1 MKRVLGCLLLAAAA
15 FAAETP
21 QELFEK
27 GLVKERSEGN
37 LKEAIQLYE
46 RAAETAGKNR
56 ALAAKALLEAGE
68 CYRKMG
74 DAEARKLFERVI
86 RDYADQ
92 KEAVAEAR
100 ARMGGDSSAAG
111 MINRRVWS
119 NRPSGPKVDTY
130 GTVSPDGRSISHV
143 NWSTGALAIY
153 DIATGADR
161 DLIPVT
167 SKEDNAEES
176 VISKDGRTVAYSWF
190 NHETGRYELRLANL
204 TGEPNPR
211 RLYDNADLDW
221 IGPYDWSPDSKT
233 IVAEVIRR
241 DRTAQIALIS
251 AADGSIRVL
260 KSMDWRG
267 TGRIFFS
274 PDGRFIGYDLPTADS
289 IRQHDIFVLGVDGS
303 HETAAV
309 RHPSLN
315 FMMGWSPDGQ
325 WLLFAS
331 DRTGA
336 MGLWAIAMPDGKPQ
350 GGAELI
356 RPDVGWPE
364 SLGITRSGALYYS
377 LATLGGEGSHI
388 QTAAMDFETGKL
400 LGPTTDVTHPHG
412 ESDSQ
417 PFWSHD
423 GKIIAYLAVRGRL
436 GSSNA
441 QNNGAHMRDNALVIR
456 AADTGQ
462 LISEAPLQ
470 LARNVRIIGWTADDR
485 AVWLAGTNFNGRQG
499 LFRLDIQSGEMTT
512 VASAIL
518 DAPAAN
524 GPVSLDGPTTFYRRV
539 MGDQKVAFVSHNI
552 ASGEEKEIAR
562 GDALGAVNLSPNGKW
577 ICTTGIDRASNSRVL
592 LLIPGSGGMART
604 LMATPSTVPETEL
617 TNPRQGVI
625 LSCGAW
631 SPSMQWVLAI
641 RRMADSSQADELW
654 RVPLDGSAATK
665 IEVER
670 GARIPFYARTVSPP
684 GSYAGPALAPDGTH
698 LAFTITETTTAHASE
713 IWALENFLPRG
724 GSK

>member
-1 MKRVLGCLLLAAAA
+1 MKRIAMSIVAAALLAVAQSRDDAERLLKAAHN
-15 FAAETP
+15 T
-21 QELFEK
+21 Q
-27 GLVKERSEGN
+27 LVDGDLN
-37 LKEAIQLYE
+37 GAIKQYSAIVSKYKSD
-46 RAAETAGKNR
+46 RAVVATALVR
-56 ALAAKALLEAGE
+56 MAE
-68 CYRKMG
+68 CYQKMG
-74 DAEARKLFERVI
+74 DAEARKIYEQVL

-100 ARMGGDSSAAG
+100 VRLGAESGAAG
-111 MINRRVWS
+111 MVNRRVWS
-119 NRPSGPKVDTY
+119 GPTCPPSCGTSKPIVDTY

-143 NWSTGALAIY
+143 NWHTGALAVY
-153 DIATGADR
+153 DIATGTDR
-161 DLIPVT
+161 DLTPDT
-167 SKEDNAEES
+167 SGKEDNAEES

-190 NHETGRYELRLANL
+190 NHETRHYELRLANL
-204 TGEPNPR
+204 TGDPNPR
-211 RLYDNADLDW
+211 RLYDNPDLDW

-233 IVAEVIRR
+233 IVAEVQRQ

-260 KSMDWRG
+260 KSIDWSG

-274 PDGRFIGYDLPTADS
+274 PDGRFIGYDLPTPDN
-289 IRQHDIFVLGVDGS
+289 IRQHDVLVLGVDGS
-303 HETAAV
+303 HETVAV

-315 FMMGWSPDGQ
+315 FMMGWSPDGK

-336 MGLWAIAMPDGKPQ
+336 MGLWAIAMVDGKPQ
-350 GGAELI
+350 GAAELI

-400 LGPTTDVTHPHG
+400 LVPATDVTHPHG

-417 PFWSHD
+417 PFWSHN
-423 GKIIAYLAVRGRL
+423 GKLMAYLAVRGRL

-441 QNNGAHMRDNALVIR
+441 QNNGAHMHDNALAIR

-462 LISEAPLQ
+462 LITELPLQ
-470 LARNVRIIGWTADDR
+470 LARKVQIVGWTADDR
-485 AVWLAGTNFNGRQG
+485 AVWLTGTNFKGKQG
-499 LFRLDIQSGEMTT
+499 LFRVEIQSGEMTT

-518 DAPAAN
+518 AAPAAN
-524 GPVSLDGPTTFYRRV
+524 GPASPDGPTAFYRRV
-539 MGDQKVAFVSHNI
+539 LGKQEVVFMSHNI

-562 GDALGAVNLSPNGKW
+562 GGLGMLNLSPDGKW
-577 ICTTGIDRASNSRVL
+577 ICTPSVDRASNSRVL
-592 LLIPGSGGMART
+592 LLIPAAGGMPRT

-617 TNPRQGVI
+617 TNRRGAI
-625 LSCGAW
+625 LNFVAW
-631 SPSMQWVLAI
+631 GPGMQWVLAV
-641 RRMADSSQADELW
+641 RWMADFSQPDELW
-654 RVPLDGSAATK
+654 RVPLDGGAARK
-665 IEVER
+665 SEVER
-670 GARIPFYARTVSPP
+670 GTRIPFYAGVS
-684 GSYAGPALAPDGTH
+684 LAPDGTH
-698 LAFTITETTTAHASE
+698 LAFTISETTTAHTSE

>member
-15 FAAETP
+15 IAAETP

-46 RAAETAGKNR
+46 RAAERAGKNR

-74 DAEARKLFERVI
+74 DAEARKVFERVI

-92 KEAVAEAR
+92 KDAVAEAR
-100 ARMGGDSSAAG
+100 ARMGGNSGAAG
-111 MINRRVWS
+111 MVNRRVW
-119 NRPSGPKVDTY
+119 SGPKVDTY

-153 DIATGADR
+153 DIATSTDR

-176 VISKDGRTVAYSWF
+176 VISKNGRTVAYSWF
-190 NHETGRYELRLANL
+190 NHESGHYELRLANL
-204 TGEPNPR
+204 TGDPNPR
-211 RLYDNADLDW
+211 RLYDNPELDW

-233 IVAEVIRR
+233 IVAEVKRR
-241 DRTAQIALIS
+241 DRTAQIGLIS

-260 KSMDWRG
+260 KSIDWSG

-274 PDGRFIGYDLPTADS
+274 PDGRFIGYDLPTADN
-289 IRQHDIFVLGVDGS
+289 IRQHDVFVLSVDGS
-303 HETAAV
+303 HESVAV

-315 FMMGWSPDGQ
+315 FMMGWSPDGK

-331 DRTGA
+331 DRAGA
-336 MGLWAIAMPDGKPQ
+336 MGLWTIAMADGKPQ
-350 GGAELI
+350 GAAELI
-356 RPDVGWPE
+356 RPDEGWPE
-364 SLGITRSGALYYS
+364 SLGVTRSGALYYS
-377 LATLGGEGSHI
+377 LNTLRGEGSHI

-400 LGPTTDVTHPHG
+400 LVPATDLTHPHG

-423 GKIIAYLAVRGRL
+423 GKLLAYLAERGRL

-441 QNNGAHMRDNALVIR
+441 QNNGMRMRDNALAIY

-462 LISEAPLQ
+462 LIRELPLQ
-470 LARNVRIIGWTADDR
+470 LARGMIGWTADDR
-485 AVWLAGTNFNGRQG
+485 AVWLRGRNSNGKQG
-499 LFRLDIQSGEMTT
+499 IFRLEIQSGEMTT

-518 DAPAAN
+518 DAPAPH
-524 GPVSLDGPTTFYRRV
+524 GPVSPDGPTAFYRGALGEREV
-539 MGDQKVAFVSHNI
+539 VFMSHNI

-562 GDALGAVNLSPNGKW
+562 GDFLGGVNLSPDGKW
-577 ICTTGIDRASNSRVL
+577 ICTQGIDRASNSRVL
-592 LLIPGSGGMART
+592 LLISAAGGMPRT
-604 LMATPSTVPETEL
+604 LMAIPSAVPETEL
-617 TNPRQGVI
+617 TNHDEERPCT
-625 LSCGAW
+625 LSRGIRACSGCWRAGAW
-631 SPSMQWVLAI
+631 RTLR
-641 RRMADSSQADELW
+641 RRMNS
-654 RVPLDGSAATK
+654 
-665 IEVER
+665 
-670 GARIPFYARTVSPP
+670 GAFR
-684 GSYAGPALAPDGTH
+684 
-698 LAFTITETTTAHASE
+698 
-713 IWALENFLPRG
+713 
-724 GSK
+724 

>member
-1 MKRVLGCLLLAAAA
+1 
-15 FAAETP
+15 
-21 QELFEK
+21 
-27 GLVKERSEGN
+27 VKERSEGN
-37 LKEAIQLYE
+37 LKEAILLFE

-74 DAEARKLFERVI
+74 DAEARKIFERVI
-86 RDYADQ
+86 RDFADQ

-100 ARMGGDSSAAG
+100 ARMGGDSGAAG
-111 MINRRVWS
+111 MVNRRVW
-119 NRPSGPKVDTY
+119 SGPKVDTY

-153 DIATGADR
+153 DIASSADR
-161 DLIPVT
+161 DLTPDT
-167 SKEDNAEES
+167 SGNEDNAEES
-176 VISKDGRTVAYSWF
+176 VISKDGRMVAYSWF
-190 NHETGRYELRLANL
+190 NHQTGHYELRLANL
-204 TGEPNPR
+204 TGDPNPR
-211 RLYDNADLDW
+211 RLYDIPDLDW

-233 IVAEVIRR
+233 IVAELKRQ

-260 KSMDWRG
+260 KSIDWSG

-274 PDGRFIGYDLPTADS
+274 PDGRFIGYDLPTADN
-289 IRQHDIFVLGVDGS
+289 IRQHDVFVLSVDGS
-303 HETAAV
+303 HETVAV

-315 FMMGWSPDGQ
+315 FMMGWSPDGK

-336 MGLWAIAMPDGKPQ
+336 MGLWAIAMADGKPQ
-350 GGAELI
+350 GAAELI

-377 LATLGGEGSHI
+377 LATLRGEGSHI

-400 LGPTTDVTHPHG
+400 LVPATDVTHPHG

-423 GKIIAYLAVRGRL
+423 GKLMAYLAVRGRL

-441 QNNGAHMRDNALVIR
+441 QNNGAHMRDNALAIR
-456 AADTGQ
+456 AVDTGQ
-462 LISEAPLQ
+462 LISERPLQ
-470 LARNVRIIGWTADDR
+470 FTPRIIGWTADDR
-485 AVWLAGTNFNGRQG
+485 AVLLWGADSKGKAG
-499 LFRLDIQSGEMTT
+499 LLRLDIQSGEMTT

-518 DAPAAN
+518 DGPAAN
-524 GPVSLDGPTTFYRRV
+524 GPVSLDGPTAFYRRV
-539 MGDQKVAFVSHNI
+539 LGEQEVVFMSRNI

-562 GDALGAVNLSPNGKW
+562 GTGLNPYSAAGYALGAVNLSPDGKW
-577 ICTTGIDRASNSRVL
+577 ICTTGVDRASNSRVL
-592 LLIPGSGGMART
+592 LLIPAAGGMPRI
-604 LMATPSTVPETEL
+604 LMATPSAVPETEL
-617 TNPRQGVI
+617 TNPRRGAI
-625 LSCGAW
+625 LNFSAW
-631 SPSMQWVLAI
+631 GPGMQWVLAI
-641 RRMADSSQADELW
+641 SRMVDSSQADELW
-654 RVPLDGSAATK
+654 RVPLDGGAPRK
-665 IEVER
+665 IEVEP
-670 GARIPFYARTVSPP
+670 GARIPFDAGRPLVP
-684 GSYAGPALAPDGTH
+684 GTSAGPSLAPDGTH
-698 LAFTITETTTAHASE
+698 LAFTIVEATQSHTSE